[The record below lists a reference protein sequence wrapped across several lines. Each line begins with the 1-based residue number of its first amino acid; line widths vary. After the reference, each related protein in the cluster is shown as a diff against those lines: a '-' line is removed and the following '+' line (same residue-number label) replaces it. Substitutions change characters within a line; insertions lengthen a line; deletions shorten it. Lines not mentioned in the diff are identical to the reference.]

1 LEDAVKYI
9 DILGQT
15 IEQGDRVA
23 FAQTRGGTL
32 ALGHVVAT
40 RQYGTTHPEGLTS
53 RHQWHE
59 VQVRL
64 ESNGRDTW
72 LPYRAEK
79 YVVVQKG
86 PSPESQVPLSTR
98 ALQSVQ
104 RLCNGSGLYSADIGN
119 VRADLNLP
127 WSESH
132 TVHAALE
139 SLVESGELVRLAY
152 PPYSYILAG
161 E

>member
-1 LEDAVKYI
+1 MKYI

-23 FAQTRGGTL
+23 FAQTRGGSL
-32 ALGHVVAT
+32 ALGHVVET
-40 RQYGTTHPEGLTS
+40 RGTWDYANLKTV
-53 RHQWHE
+53 R
-59 VQVRL
+59 VRL
-64 ESNGRDTW
+64 ESNGREVN
-72 LPYRAEK
+72 LPYHAEK

-86 PSPESQVPLSTR
+86 PSPESRVSLSTR

-104 RLCNGSGLYSADIGN
+104 KLCASGLPSADPGH

-127 WSESH
+127 FSEASL
-132 TVHAALE
+132 VYNALE
-139 SLVESGELVRLAY
+139 SLVESGELVRAVY
-152 PPYSYILAG
+152 PRFSYTVAG

>member
-1 LEDAVKYI
+1 MRYI

-32 ALGHVVAT
+32 ALGHVVGFGS
-40 RQYGTTHPEGLTS
+40 YGLGGGLL
-53 RHQWHE
+53 
-59 VQVRL
+59 VRL
-64 ESNGRDTW
+64 ESNRREVM
-72 LPYRAEK
+72 LPYHAEK

-98 ALQSVQ
+98 ALQAVQ
-104 RLCNGSGLYSADIGN
+104 RLCNGGGLYNVDIGN

-152 PPYSYILAG
+152 PPYSYTLAG